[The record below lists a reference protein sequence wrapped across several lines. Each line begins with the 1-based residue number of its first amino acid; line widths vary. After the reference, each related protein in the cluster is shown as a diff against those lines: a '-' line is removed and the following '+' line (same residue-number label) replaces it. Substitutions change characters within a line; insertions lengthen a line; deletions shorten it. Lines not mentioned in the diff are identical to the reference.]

1 MEQRICDYLK
11 SHDSRFIPLVEKYSD
26 SALIAS
32 QNYFSDLVS
41 AIVCQQLSDKAGA
54 AIWKRFEMLFTGKKV
69 TPLKVSNKSIEEL
82 RTSGVSHSKAQY
94 IKNVADAFISHVVT
108 PEKFNEMSDEEI
120 ITELIQIKGVGRWTA
135 EMFCI
140 FSLGREDIFSTG
152 DLGLSNA
159 LSKLYGRTR
168 PYTKQTMERIGK
180 KWSPWRSYAS
190 LLLWKSLEK
199 E

>member
-1 MEQRICDYLK
+1 MEQRICDHLE
-11 SHDSRFIPLVEKYSD
+11 SCDSLFIPLVEKYSD
-26 SALIAS
+26 ITLIAS
-32 QNYFSDLVS
+32 QNHFSDLVS

-54 AIWKRFEMLFTGKKV
+54 AIWKRFEMLFDGKKI
-69 TPLKVSNKSIEEL
+69 TPQTISKKSAEEL
-82 RTSGVSHSKAQY
+82 CQSGVSHSKAQY
-94 IKNVADAFISHVVT
+94 IKNVADAFMDHSVT
-108 PEKFNEMSDEEI
+108 PEKFNEMSDEQI

-159 LSKLYGRTR
+159 FNRLYKRKK
-168 PYTKQTMERIGK
+168 PFTKQQMERISK
-180 KWSPWRSYAS
+180 RWSPYRSYAS

-199 E
+199 